1 MNEHA
6 PGLPR
11 TLPTTQ
17 AAEGLPRLRW
27 SVADFDRLI
36 EAGVLSEDDRVEL
49 IGGELVPMAPK
60 GNRHEVVC
68 GALHNWLRRHLP
80 DEIDYHTEPGW
91 AVTGTLYFEPDFVLG
106 PAGFQRASIA
116 PQDVLLL
123 IEVAHSSLRFD
134 MTTKASVYASLGV
147 REYWVINADTLET
160 RVHREPAADGYKDV
174 CGVPPGDALTP
185 SLIAS
190 LSVKLGDLGIV

>member
-1 MNEHA
+1 MNEHT

-11 TLPTTQ
+11 ILPTTQ

-36 EAGVLSEDDRVEL
+36 EAGVLNEDDRVEL

-80 DEIDYHTEPGW
+80 DEFDYHNEPGW
-91 AVTGTLYFEPDFVLG
+91 AATATLYFEPDFVLG
-106 PAGFQRASIA
+106 PAASSA
-116 PQDVLLL
+116 
-123 IEVAHSSLRFD
+123 R
-134 MTTKASVYASLGV
+134 
-147 REYWVINADTLET
+147 
-160 RVHREPAADGYKDV
+160 
-174 CGVPPGDALTP
+174 P
-185 SLIAS
+185 SRPRTS
-190 LSVKLGDLGIV
+190 CS